1 MMIQVGYG
9 EARGSIAA
17 FLFVIGSRNA
27 RSSSDPGIKL
37 IKVGG
42 PGLAQMDLPES
53 GPSFSPD
60 ALVIPMSAVSIYFP
74 IDSSFLLFCFASILM
89 NVYEP

>member
-37 IKVGG
+37 IKWAD
-42 PGLAQMDLPES
+42 LA
-53 GPSFSPD
+53 
-60 ALVIPMSAVSIYFP
+60 
-74 IDSSFLLFCFASILM
+74 
-89 NVYEP
+89 